1 MVAAKAL
8 WKARRWREK
17 GEKMQRRIIGTG
29 ASAATA
35 PPRRR
40 RVLVVDDD
48 LNDLLYYSAVL
59 QHEGYEVRSIASH
72 KEATDCIKRERFD
85 LIIVS
90 QGTAAFEG
98 RSVLAQAFERN
109 QKMPILVLSRSSDI
123 DCYLEAM
130 QMGAIDYR
138 EKPLAASELAEMVGR
153 HLRLSKTQAA

>member
-1 MVAAKAL
+1 
-8 WKARRWREK
+8 
-17 GEKMQRRIIGTG
+17 MQQKTAGVGTG
-29 ASAATA
+29 TA
-35 PPRRR
+35 ITPQRRR

-48 LNDLLYYSAVL
+48 LNDLLYYSAIL

-72 KEATDCIKRERFD
+72 KEAADYIKREDFD
-85 LIIVS
+85 LVIVS

-98 RSVLAQAFERN
+98 RSVLARAFERN
-109 QKMPILVLSRSSDI
+109 QKVPVFVLSRSSDI

-153 HLRLSKTQAA
+153 HLGLSRTRAA

>member
-1 MVAAKAL
+1 MMPQKAAVGSVRA
-8 WKARRWREK
+8 
-17 GEKMQRRIIGTG
+17 T
-29 ASAATA
+29 TA
-35 PPRRR
+35 PQRRR

-48 LNDLLYYSAVL
+48 LNDLLFYSAIL

-72 KEATDCIKRERFD
+72 KEATDCIRRESFD

-98 RSVLAQAFERN
+98 RSVLVRAFERN
-109 QKMPILVLSRSSDI
+109 QKMPVFVLSRSSEI

-130 QMGAIDYR
+130 QLGAIDYR

-153 HLRLSKTQAA
+153 HLGLSGTRAA